1 MDTKIWHKTT
11 FSKESLPLWN
21 CPHCHNGILKLADG
35 KSHFEETES
44 SKDGHKEDYWEPE
57 FIRYVFSGFLE
68 CSTCH
73 ELVAFVGDGQIEHD
87 GFYDHENDI
96 YMEDYGD
103 VFTPIYFSPALQIFK
118 IPNNCPNDINKE
130 INSSFSLFWNDLP
143 SCANKIRTSLEMIM
157 DQQKVK
163 KSYVSGGKRRA
174 LSLHKRIENFKL
186 IKPDIADFLLA
197 IKWIGN
203 TGSHTGKLERID
215 VLEAYELLELS
226 LNKLYD
232 DTEIKLSKISKEIIK
247 RKGTRKR
254 KS

>member
-1 MDTKIWHKTT
+1 
-11 FSKESLPLWN
+11 
-21 CPHCHNGILKLADG
+21 
-35 KSHFEETES
+35 
-44 SKDGHKEDYWEPE
+44 
-57 FIRYVFSGFLE
+57 
-68 CSTCH
+68 
-73 ELVAFVGDGQIEHD
+73 
-87 GFYDHENDI
+87 
-96 YMEDYGD
+96 
-103 VFTPIYFSPALQIFK
+103 
-118 IPNNCPNDINKE
+118 
-130 INSSFSLFWNDLP
+130 
-143 SCANKIRTSLEMIM
+143 
-157 DQQKVK
+157 
-163 KSYVSGGKRRA
+163 
-174 LSLHKRIENFKL
+174 L